1 MKKIFAI
8 ILGLGFGVVSM
19 AQETA
24 EPAKEAPKQKFT
36 RATFNSTRI
45 INMQSVELNSPGSIQ
60 FMISHHFSPLW
71 PEGGST
77 QDNLAGLL
85 GLNSGLAYTY
95 LSFDYSPT
103 KWMSVGVAAAGRNK
117 YEGFAKFKLL
127 RQQSGAKNVPVTLGY
142 YALFNANAAKDA
154 SVALGWNKYSFLH
167 QLQIARKFNDKF
179 SLQLMPTL
187 VYFNVVPY
195 GVNNSNYVWSLG
207 LGGKYKVGDHNN
219 ITFEYARQL
228 NMFENLIDKNGNIV
242 NYKPDLLS
250 IGYEINTGGHQ
261 FQFYLGNT
269 SFSSAVDQLAR
280 NTTSLK
286 LRNMSLGFTL
296 NRSLNLKK

>member
-8 ILGLGFGVVSM
+8 ILGLGFGVVAM
-19 AQETA
+19 AQDEA
-24 EPAKEAPKQKFT
+24 PAKEAPKQKFT

-127 RQQSGAKNVPVTLGY
+127 RQQTGAKNIPVTLGY

-154 SVALGWNKYSFLH
+154 SISLGWNKYSFLH

-187 VYFNVVPY
+187 IYFNVVPY
-195 GVNNSNYVWSLG
+195 GVNNSNFVGSLG

-261 FQFYLGNT
+261 FQFYIGNT
-269 SFSSAVDQLAR
+269 SASSAIDQLAR
-280 NTTSLK
+280 NTTNMK
-286 LRNMSLGFTL
+286 LGNMSLGFTL

>member
-8 ILGLGFGVVSM
+8 ILGLGFGVVAM
-19 AQETA
+19 AQETEA
-24 EPAKEAPKQKFT
+24 PAKEAPKQKFT

-60 FMISHHFSPLW
+60 FLISHHFSPIW

-127 RQQSGAKNVPVTLGY
+127 RQQTGAKNIPVTVGY
-142 YALFNANAAKDA
+142 YTVFNANAAKDA
-154 SVALGWNKYSFLH
+154 SVSLGWNKYSYMH

-187 VYFNVVPY
+187 IYFNVVPY
-195 GVNNSNYVWSLG
+195 GVNNSNFVGSLG
-207 LGGKYKVGDHNN
+207 LGGRYKVGDHNN

-261 FQFYLGNT
+261 FQFYIGNT
-269 SFSSAVDQLAR
+269 AASSAIDQLAR
-280 NTTSLK
+280 NTTNMK
-286 LRNMSLGFTL
+286 LGNMSLGFTL